1 MEALLLGISSLGTA
15 LVALVAPST
24 LPLGSAQFAQMND
37 ILVQLAPPVERLF
50 TVMAHILANVLIFY
64 GVARRDP
71 KWFWLSF
78 LFKSALDVLAAFGQF
93 WGLDTLAKIWIIEAG
108 VVAFGVV
115 SWLSLPSIRGRYPW
129 LEEEKS

>member
-50 TVMAHILANVLIFY
+50 AVMAHVLANVLIFF

-78 LFKSALDVLAAFGQF
+78 MFKSALDVLAAFGQF
-93 WGLDTLAKIWIIEAG
+93 WGLDTVAKIWILEAG
-108 VVAFGVV
+108 VVAFGMVG
-115 SWLSLPSIRGRYPW
+115 WLGARWVRERYPG
-129 LEEEKS
+129 LEDE